1 MQRLKNLLGKMF
13 NALEREKQ
21 NIDNFCLNESYTLT
35 NIDRTKCYVE
45 QLKAIIQK
53 LNKLFTNY
61 EKFEKAKYA
70 TSRKTREYAE
80 LINSIATEFHFLT
93 ATNKAMED
101 TLYAI
106 KKSGNIQHQISGNM
120 TWLKKQINKTVKKAG
135 RILSE

>member
-1 MQRLKNLLGKMF
+1 MEKMF

-21 NIDNFCLNESYTLT
+21 NIDNFYLNERYTLT
-35 NIDRTKCYVE
+35 EINRARCYVE

-53 LNKLFTNY
+53 LNKLFAIY

-80 LINSIATEFHFLT
+80 LINSIAIEFKFLQ
-93 ATNKAMED
+93 ATNNAMEN

-106 KKSGNIQHQISGNM
+106 RKSGNIQHQISGNM
-120 TWLKKQINKTVKKAG
+120 TWLKKQINKTVKKAE
-135 RILSE
+135 RILAE